1 MRRQIDF
8 PLRMVC
14 KECVE
19 LMPPSEDGLCLKCR
33 LTQIQTTRSESIS
46 SLTRRQER
54 TLH

>member
-1 MRRQIDF
+1 MRRRIDF
-8 PLRMVC
+8 PLKMVC

-33 LTQIQTTRSESIS
+33 LIQSQTTRYETIS
-46 SLTRRQER
+46 SLTRRQEP